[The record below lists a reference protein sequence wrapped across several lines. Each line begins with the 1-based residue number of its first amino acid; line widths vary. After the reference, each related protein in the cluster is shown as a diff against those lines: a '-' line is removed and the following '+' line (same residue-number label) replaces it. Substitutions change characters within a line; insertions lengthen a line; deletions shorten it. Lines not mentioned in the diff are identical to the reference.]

1 MNKDPAPQLGERC
14 AGSGA
19 TLEVVLNVKLNAVS
33 AAVSVFAK
41 VFALKVFPCG
51 DNHRVIFINTH
62 MHTQVCVCACRAVTC
77 DAVITPTI
85 RNHPC

>member
-1 MNKDPAPQLGERC
+1 MNRDPAPQFGERC
-14 AGSGA
+14 AGV
-19 TLEVVLNVKLNAVS
+19 THEVVFNVKLNAVS

-41 VFALKVFPCG
+41 VFAQKVFPCE

-62 MHTQVCVCACRAVTC
+62 MHTQVCACRAVTC
-77 DAVITPTI
+77 DAMRKGAVTPTV